1 MPRLKLLIPS
11 ELSPEQKLTYDA
23 LTSGPRGAN
32 MKSDTGSLG
41 GPFNAMLH
49 APNIGIAL
57 QELGARLRFG
67 TSVPRNLLELAIIT
81 IGAHW
86 EAQYEFWAHAR
97 MAIEA
102 GVEPHVVESIRNGD
116 EPVLTGDEQTVYIF
130 CAQVI
135 HEYRASDDA
144 YESAIALL
152 GEQGVMEITT
162 LIGYYSAISF
172 VLNVFEIPVPDGEIA
187 PFQRD

>member
-1 MPRLKLLIPS
+1 MSFSKS
-11 ELSPEQKLTYDA
+11 EGK
-23 LTSGPRGAN
+23 
-32 MKSDTGSLG
+32 KFG
-41 GPFNAMLH
+41 GKVV
-49 APNIGIAL
+49 
-57 QELGARLRFG
+57 Q
-67 TSVPRNLLELAIIT
+67 SLELKVHNSLNYT
-81 IGAHW
+81 ICKIVSREEGCAALSAHLGRLMSW
-86 EAQYEFWAHAR
+86 FFDVNR
-97 MAIEA
+97 
-102 GVEPHVVESIRNGD
+102 SIRNGD

-130 CAQVI
+130 CSQVI
-135 HEYRASDDA
+135 HEHRASDNA